1 MQQKYLLLAALCLL
15 AAAACHNKNE
25 DHDHG
30 TASEAEAHAHEG
42 EAAHGEIVLSPE
54 RAREAGVEVE
64 TIQPGKFSS
73 AIRTSGVLSPSGKG
87 SATVTSLTSGI
98 LSWNGA
104 TPVPGQRVSDGET
117 IARVSA
123 GGMGAGDAVTRA
135 AIAFEADSGQY
146 IIHHNA
152 LDINKKYCVQVKT
165 GGKTYQSEFMQPL
178 QTPPIDTLYWYKENT
193 EAPVDILL
201 STHDHKNQLIYYMW
215 TFREDW
221 EIIPRYNTTQ
231 YAIETRMFNDYIRD
245 YEERPNPYY
254 HCWNRMISRNILVD
268 DASRYTDNQIIDY
281 PIQTFPCTDERVCYL
296 YCISVTQQALD
307 EQAYQYYQNKKK
319 MTEEMGSIFAPMPS
333 ELQGNI
339 TCIENPD
346 EPVIGYIHVT
356 IPTHKRLFVTRE
368 EVFLDNKDCQLFT
381 EDYLIEE
388 HLKTNIFPP
397 GPADLL
403 AKGYRYVYNGTEG
416 IGGKLWARVECVE
429 CTAYGTKEK
438 PDFWPNDHE

>member
-1 MQQKYLLLAALCLL
+1 MMKNVAFIDVGIMAISAILLGTSCIDEYVQDAETQQTGILVIEGTITGDTATTFYVSRTIRMEQTAT
-15 AAAACHNKNE
+15 
-25 DHDHG
+25 
-30 TASEAEAHAHEG
+30 TASPEQGAE
-42 EAAHGEIVLSPE
+42 VS
-54 RAREAGVEVE
+54 
-64 TIQPGKFSS
+64 
-73 AIRTSGVLSPSGKG
+73 
-87 SATVTSLTSGI
+87 I
-98 LSWNGA
+98 LCD
-104 TPVPGQRVSDGET
+104 DGT
-117 IARVSA
+117 QS
-123 GGMGAGDAVTRA
+123 

>member
-135 AIAFEADSGQY
+135 AIAFEAAEKEYLRAKGLLEDR
-146 IIHHNA
+146 IISQREFTAIEADYLTAKNA
-152 LDINKKYCVQVKT
+152 
-165 GGKTYQSEFMQPL
+165 YQGSSADGAGNGVAVSS
-178 QTPPIDTLYWYKENT
+178 PID
-193 EAPVDILL
+193 
-201 STHDHKNQLIYYMW
+201 
-215 TFREDW
+215 
-221 EIIPRYNTTQ
+221 
-231 YAIETRMFNDYIRD
+231 
-245 YEERPNPYY
+245 
-254 HCWNRMISRNILVD
+254 
-268 DASRYTDNQIIDY
+268 
-281 PIQTFPCTDERVCYL
+281 
-296 YCISVTQQALD
+296 
-307 EQAYQYYQNKKK
+307 
-319 MTEEMGSIFAPMPS
+319 GSIT
-333 ELQGNI
+333 G
-339 TCIENPD
+339 
-346 EPVIGYIHVT
+346 V
-356 IPTHKRLFVTRE
+356 
-368 EVFLDNKDCQLFT
+368 
-381 EDYLIEE
+381 
-388 HLKTNIFPP
+388 LKTEGDYVAAGEAIATVSSDSRLRLT
-397 GPADLL
+397 ADLPEKYASL
-403 AKGYRYVYNGTEG
+403 RNSISGVNFKLHYGDTPVCLTGTEG
-416 IGGKLWARVECVE
+416 RPVSVGRSVSATSAYIPVTFEFANRYGLMNGSYVEAWLLTDSRDGVISVPESALTEEQGEFFVYVRLDEECYRKIPVTLGGRNGVDVEIVSGLDGGE
-429 CTAYGTKEK
+429 DVVVKGAYQVRLSAASVIPGHTH
-438 PDFWPNDHE
+438 NH